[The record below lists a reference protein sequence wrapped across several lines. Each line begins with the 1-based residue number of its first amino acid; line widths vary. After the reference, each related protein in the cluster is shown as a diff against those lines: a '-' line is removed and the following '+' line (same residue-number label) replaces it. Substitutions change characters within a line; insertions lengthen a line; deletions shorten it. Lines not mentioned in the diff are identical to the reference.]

1 MSNMF
6 SLEGKIALVTGASYG
21 IGFAIACAMSDAGA
35 TVFCVNEF
43 ARRLSKDFVIFYTY
57 LQFLKLRIA
66 ISQKSDYNNS
76 VKRETFSRRLPP
88 VYFRQINRTQTAE
101 YRGLRRNG
109 GLL

>member
-1 MSNMF
+1 MAEQSPDCSASSF
-6 SLEGKIALVTGASYG
+6 LSL
-21 IGFAIACAMSDAGA
+21 AIIPHF
-35 TVFCVNEF
+35 VFCFNDF
-43 ARRLSKDFVIFYTY
+43 ARRLSKDFVILYTY